1 MTRPDTG
8 HISIRAVNWVD
19 VCAKDGEFTRKA
31 NRCKTSS
38 RIRVSYCVIEVINS
52 VQNAT
57 LVVTGVH
64 SLGMFFFFDIQ
75 TVTCSLLIETRSS
88 SALTVSQYQ
97 SIY

>member
-1 MTRPDTG
+1 M
-8 HISIRAVNWVD
+8 A
-19 VCAKDGEFTRKA
+19 
-31 NRCKTSS
+31 CK
-38 RIRVSYCVIEVINS
+38 
-52 VQNAT
+52 T

-64 SLGMFFFFDIQ
+64 SLGMFLFFFDIQ